1 MLERMRPKK
10 DETKEGCNLGNPFID
25 TRATISITYVVIFNL
40 RPPSI
45 GLHYL
50 GG

>member
-25 TRATISITYVVIFNL
+25 TRATISLNLAIFNL